1 MTSVQIVQRRA
12 VRLAQRIESDLYG
25 RSWPVGTSCGT
36 QDELRKRYGA
46 GDDSLREA
54 IRILEFNGV
63 ARMRSGPGGGLVVD
77 RPPLSLVIASIVGFI
92 RIRRRAEKNGTTLR
106 DVQAA
111 RSSLAAV
118 AMELACDRAAEEKNG
133 SGFVAWLQGELPQLK
148 SADPML
154 ALAEA
159 LADPCL
165 CMAACCLHSLGRA
178 VAAEE
183 KLPAPVQREESA
195 ASSRQLV
202 GAILSGDRVSA
213 AHSAGILTLSF
224 PIDWLG
230 EPSPV
235 PDPFLSYN
243 SPLNRSRVGQLVRR
257 IARDVNSG
265 ALGAY
270 SYVGSEAALSERYA
284 VARATIRQALRVL
297 EDARIVTARRGRRN
311 GWFAC
316 ALTTE
321 LPFRQIGNYLTSFR
335 VTPEHARHIASSW
348 RRAAA
353 GTAPNLVLELLLD
366 GIEAFADGGPRR
378 RATKQ

>member
-12 VRLAQRIESDLYG
+12 VGLAQRIERDLCG
-25 RSWPVGTSCGT
+25 RSWPVGTSCGS
-36 QDELRKRYGA
+36 QDELRKRYRA

-111 RSSLAAV
+111 RTSLAAV
-118 AMELACDRAAEEKNG
+118 AVELACDRVADEKTRG
-133 SGFVAWLQGELPQLK
+133 GFVAWLQAELPQLK
-148 SADPML
+148 SADPMI

-159 LADPCL
+159 LADPCFY
-165 CMAACCLHSLGRA
+165 MAACCLHSLGRA
-178 VAAEE
+178 IAVEE
-183 KLPAPVQREESA
+183 KVTAPAQPEEKRA
-195 ASSRQLV
+195 VSRQLV

-213 AHSAGILTLSF
+213 VQALTLSF

-235 PDPFLSYN
+235 PDPFLSYD

-257 IARDVNSG
+257 IAGDVNSG
-265 ALGAY
+265 ALGEY
-270 SYVGSEAALSERYA
+270 SYVGSEAALSERYD

-297 EDARIVTARRGRRN
+297 EDARIVTARRGRKN

-316 ALTTE
+316 APTTE
-321 LPFRQIGNYLTSFR
+321 LPFRHIGNYLTSFG
-335 VTPEHARHIASSW
+335 VTPEHARHIASIW
-348 RRAAA
+348 RRAAD
-353 GTAPNLVLELLLD
+353 GVAPHPVLDLLLD
-366 GIEAFADGGPRR
+366 GIEAFADGRSTQAR
-378 RATKQ
+378 Q